1 MTTNPTPT
9 THAAKAEAARQAARS
24 SGLGSP
30 AAITPAILLII
41 ATLIAE
47 LIWPRCRHPR
57 WPRPAYSSLLDAIA
71 ATAAF
76 LLAIGIALAAVVA
89 VVITL
94 RLAFQLLGA
103 LP

>member
-1 MTTNPTPT
+1 MTLTQPEVGVLSIAL
-9 THAAKAEAARQAARS
+9 AAV
-24 SGLGSP
+24 
-30 AAITPAILLII
+30 TPAILLII

-57 WPRPAYSSLLDAIA
+57 WPRPAYSSLLDAITA
-71 ATAAF
+71 IAAF
-76 LLAIGIALAAVVA
+76 LLAIGVVLAAVVA

-94 RLAFQLLGA
+94 RAAFQLLGA